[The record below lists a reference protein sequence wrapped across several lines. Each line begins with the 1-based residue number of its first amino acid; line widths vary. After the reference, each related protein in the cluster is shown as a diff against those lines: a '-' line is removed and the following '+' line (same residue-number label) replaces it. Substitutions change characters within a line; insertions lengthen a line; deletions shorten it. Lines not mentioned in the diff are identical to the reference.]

1 MDRPTPLALAA
12 LPAAAFHTAMRV
24 MVAHCDVAG
33 IVFTPRFVE
42 MAHAAIELFV
52 PAALGVDYY
61 TTMRERRIG
70 PGYGHVAFDFFTPAF
85 IGDELRFTVL
95 VERIGQ
101 GSVTLHVHGHRGVTP
116 VLRAEMVIVTTD
128 LDRHRAVPLPD
139 WLRAPLL
146 SYQKAC
152 A

>member
-1 MDRPTPLALAA
+1 MSRPSPFALAA
-12 LPAAAFHTAMRV
+12 LPAAAFHTTMPV

-52 PAALGVDYY
+52 PAALGIDYY

-70 PGYGHVAFDFFTPAF
+70 PGYGHIAFDFFTPAF
-85 IGDELRFTVL
+85 LGDALRFTVL
-95 VERIGQ
+95 VERIGH
-101 GSVTLHVHGHRGVTP
+101 GSVTLHVHVHRGADP
-116 VLRAEMVIVTTD
+116 VLRAVMVIVTTD
-128 LDRHRAVPLPD
+128 LDRHRAVPVPD
-139 WLRAPLL
+139 WLREPLL
-146 SYQKAC
+146 AYQQAC